1 MQTLRSYNLQR
12 ICHNAAM
19 QPSDL
24 PEISVQEL
32 KALRDRNETF
42 LLLDVRKDWEYDIVN
57 LEGTLI
63 PLDELMDRL
72 DELAGHE
79 NDLVVVHCR
88 SGGRS
93 AQAVMYL
100 VASGFTNVKNL
111 AGGTLAWSREID
123 PSMPTY

>member
-1 MQTLRSYNLQR
+1 
-12 ICHNAAM
+12 M

-24 PEISVQEL
+24 PEITVQEL
-32 KALRDRNETF
+32 KALQDRNETF

-63 PLDELMDRL
+63 PLYELMDRL